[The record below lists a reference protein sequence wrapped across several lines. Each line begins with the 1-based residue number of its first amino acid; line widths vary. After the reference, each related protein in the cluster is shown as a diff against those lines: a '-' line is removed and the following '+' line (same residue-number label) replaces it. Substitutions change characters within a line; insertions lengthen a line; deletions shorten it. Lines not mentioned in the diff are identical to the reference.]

1 MTEPLADDAVFAV
14 TGATGVSGG
23 HRGVDGVRAHMERF
37 GSHIEPGPRMNV
49 VELVGEGVY
58 GGMPVR
64 GHNALTKELQHN
76 NGYAFVFKFDGR
88 KIR

>member
-1 MTEPLADDAVFAV
+1 
-14 TGATGVSGG
+14 
-23 HRGVDGVRAHMERF
+23 
-37 GSHIEPGPRMNV
+37 MNV

-64 GHNALTKELQHN
+64 GHNALTKELQYN

-88 KIR
+88 KIRSITAYLDTVPVEKALFKKNIR